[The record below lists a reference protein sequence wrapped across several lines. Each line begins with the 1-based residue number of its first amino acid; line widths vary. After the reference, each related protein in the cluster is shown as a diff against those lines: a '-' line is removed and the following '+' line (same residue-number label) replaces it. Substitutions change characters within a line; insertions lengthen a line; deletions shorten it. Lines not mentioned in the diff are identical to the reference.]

1 MVIPSRPAAVQ
12 AKCLVLLSGRLTPF
26 GGVSAGGPT
35 SNAAAHCPGVVF
47 PAGRIRCPAPSLIP
61 PGTPTRPSLD
71 RPDPV
76 IMNHVLA
83 EHSDL
88 FQLVSRAKT
97 AFADTGRPLAKRR
110 EFAVAT
116 IESLRAHLHE
126 HFTQEEQGGFLE
138 EAVTR
143 IPRLGHRMEEIL
155 KQHPALLAE
164 LDRLTAALADSRLI
178 EADWLKIGRQ
188 FAAFVDHLQAHERSE
203 NAVVQEGYNE
213 DLGLGDD

>member
-1 MVIPSRPAAVQ
+1 M
-12 AKCLVLLSGRLTPF
+12 
-26 GGVSAGGPT
+26 
-35 SNAAAHCPGVVF
+35 
-47 PAGRIRCPAPSLIP
+47 
-61 PGTPTRPSLD
+61 PSLD

-83 EHSDL
+83 EHRDL
-88 FQLVSRAKT
+88 FQLVSRAKA
-97 AFADTGRPLAKRR
+97 AFADSGRPLAKRR

-126 HFTQEEQGGFLE
+126 HFTQEERGGFLE

-164 LDRLTAALADSRLI
+164 LDSLAAALADSRLI